1 MDKLEDI
8 NTAFTRR
15 AGRKE
20 FPTIKYLVYLQYSA
34 LLGKDDELTDSLV
47 RYGFDTV
54 YSKLR
59 WLDKVVSLEIACS
72 MNPDY
77 IQKILDRVACDVLFS
92 EYEEI
97 GSNLNT

>member
-1 MDKLEDI
+1 MHVMNTYDQQSISQLDKLEEI
-8 NTAFTRR
+8 NTAFIRR

-34 LLGKDDELTDSLV
+34 LLGKDEELMDSLV

-59 WLDKVVSLEIACS
+59 WLDKVISLEIACS

-77 IQKILDRVACDVLFS
+77 I
-92 EYEEI
+92 
-97 GSNLNT
+97 